1 MKIINATPHAI
12 NVVKGGDIVTFQ
24 PSGMVARVDMTTTT
38 SALNNLDGFNVSC
51 NQTGDVTGIPPQQ
64 DGVYYIVS
72 AVVLG
77 NSTRSD
83 HFNMSAQAPG
93 FRHGDSALFYFAREI
108 KSLKRIFIANFCNI
122 Y

>member
-24 PSGMVARVDMTTTT
+24 PSGMIARVDMTTTT
-38 SALNNLDGFNVSC
+38 SALNNLDGFDVSC
-51 NQTGDVTGIPPQQ
+51 NQAGNVTGIPPQQ
-64 DGVYYIVS
+64 DGVDYIVS

-83 HFNMSAQAPG
+83 LIAPDTNRANRNDLGHIVSVPG
-93 FRHGDSALFYFAREI
+93 FV
-108 KSLKRIFIANFCNI
+108 ANR
-122 Y
+122 

>member
-24 PSGMVARVDMTTTT
+24 PSGMVARVDMTTNAST
-38 SALNNLDGFNVSC
+38 LNLDGFNVSC
-51 NQTGDVTGIPPQQ
+51 NQAGDVVGIPPQQ

-83 HFNMSAQAPG
+83 LIAPDTNRANRNDLGHIVSVPG
-93 FRHGDSALFYFAREI
+93 FV
-108 KSLKRIFIANFCNI
+108 ANR
-122 Y
+122 